1 MSRTSITIISGENSG
16 TVHQNSDTAPDVVR
30 QSAAGDGHGVSDAGV
45 SAAGVSDGLGVS
57 AAGDGHGVS
66 DAGVSDAGPAS
77 DCGSASDTGPG
88 SVSDGGT
95 PSLRALSTASSGGS
109 PSPAPLSPPRDKPT
123 PASRTLMGSAVSP
136 ATPTSATN
144 GGRPQY
150 KIRDVRLTM
159 GADSRRFGF
168 SVIGGADEG
177 IRPKIDDVAEGS
189 PADKADLEVGDEILE
204 VNGRSLENATHT
216 EVISHIHQCIRSRTI
231 CLRVKRKAG
240 NKLAL
245 DLAQSSNVQDAFV
258 IAVEQQ
264 ARERLEKLS
273 ALRKIKPVDMTR
285 LSQQLSDTEKVQE
298 SSQLNGIIESNSVYV
313 TSVPALSR
321 GRGGGEADGPV
332 RHPSGGGGGGD
343 SAAHDS
349 LDASGEQLEL
359 NQLLG
364 KNRASA
370 PAGEQA
376 TRSQCGSRRETGE
389 KREPRERREIS
400 EEREKRERR
409 DRSEEREKRERREKS
424 EERDKRE
431 RREKSEES
439 NKRDRNDK
447 SEGRQKSEERERR
460 EKHERREAAERLGQ
474 SAASAESGHSG
485 EAMSSRCNGNGRVV
499 DDPAANTRLRSKAFI
514 THNDSKRSSK
524 ESLSSH
530 KSSRSSG
537 ARSRA
542 SSVEQLQL
550 EAVMSELDRGPHR
563 EMAVDVP
570 ESFVART
577 KTPPRYP
584 PPRAPGTGTAP
595 RPGSGSGSG
604 AAPRPEPPAPAPRP
618 SLDRS
623 RGSSTA
629 SRDSEPGREQMERI
643 RKYQEDIRRDREMR
657 DKRSKEE
664 EFLRSS
670 LRGSEKM
677 KRLEHKPAPT
687 GFVNNGYDAH
697 AHDADHVTAP
707 GGIELAELLASLK
720 QIQRA
725 LKASGAGLQQELA
738 VAQSLLTSPEFQRVL
753 AVHNKVQEIWCFNAP
768 PSALCFNAQDVAQEV
783 VGVLQESSSPE
794 AVELVDLLTRF
805 DMEGL
810 LYSHDQ
816 IAARG
821 SPADS
826 GEPEPAPALDD
837 YAERV
842 HHYTDPRVRVIR
854 LEKTN
859 EPLGATVKNE
869 GDSVLVGRIVKGGA
883 ADKSGLLRPGDEI
896 LEVNGIEMRGK
907 SVDDVCD
914 ILAGMTGSLVFLAL
928 PRDEQEEPEKTKPP
942 QAVLH
947 VKAHFDYDPEDD
959 IYMPCREIGMSF
971 QKGDILHVT
980 SQEDPDWWQ
989 ATRDGDEDLPLSGLI
1004 PSLSFQTQRETLKQS
1019 IIDSSRK
1026 EGKKNKFLCAK
1037 RTNKKKRK
1045 MYNAEYND
1053 DYEANEILTYEE
1065 VGLYYPRA
1073 NHKRPVVL
1081 IGPPNI
1087 GRHEL
1092 RQKLM
1097 EDTER
1102 FSAAVPHTSRPRK
1115 DTEVDGQDYHFISRP
1130 QFEQDIVNR
1139 LFVEHGEYERAYYG
1153 TSVSAIRTVVNSS
1166 KICVLNLHPHSLK
1179 ILKTTDLKPFVVFVA
1194 PPSLEKL
1201 RQLKQKAGEQVRDD
1215 ELKQIIEKAREIEEV
1230 YGHYFDIVII
1240 NSDLNRAYEQLIH
1253 EINTLEREPQWVPA
1267 SWLRQDLA

>member
-1 MSRTSITIISGENSG
+1 
-16 TVHQNSDTAPDVVR
+16 
-30 QSAAGDGHGVSDAGV
+30 
-45 SAAGVSDGLGVS
+45 
-57 AAGDGHGVS
+57 
-66 DAGVSDAGPAS
+66 
-77 DCGSASDTGPG
+77 
-88 SVSDGGT
+88 
-95 PSLRALSTASSGGS
+95 
-109 PSPAPLSPPRDKPT
+109 
-123 PASRTLMGSAVSP
+123 
-136 ATPTSATN
+136 
-144 GGRPQY
+144 
-150 KIRDVRLTM
+150 
-159 GADSRRFGF
+159 
-168 SVIGGADEG
+168 
-177 IRPKIDDVAEGS
+177 
-189 PADKADLEVGDEILE
+189 
-204 VNGRSLENATHT
+204 
-216 EVISHIHQCIRSRTI
+216 
-231 CLRVKRKAG
+231 
-240 NKLAL
+240 
-245 DLAQSSNVQDAFV
+245 
-258 IAVEQQ
+258 
-264 ARERLEKLS
+264 
-273 ALRKIKPVDMTR
+273 MTR

-707 GGIELAELLASLK
+707 GGIDDSQLNVSNLSLETTILNKLYPSGVGVPPVGTASPAAAPSTSPRQPSQVNRLNSGRQRAQVVAAGAAAGPRPRLTAAAASTAAELAELLASLK

>member
-1 MSRTSITIISGENSG
+1 MRSLSSS
-16 TVHQNSDTAPDVVR
+16 
-30 QSAAGDGHGVSDAGV
+30 SA
-45 SAAGVSDGLGVS
+45 
-57 AAGDGHGVS
+57 
-66 DAGVSDAGPAS
+66 
-77 DCGSASDTGPG
+77 
-88 SVSDGGT
+88 T
-95 PSLRALSTASSGGS
+95 PSSEGAAPRDGDTPPMRPLSRSSATPSSEGAAPRDRDTPPMRPLSRSSATASSEGATSRGGS
-109 PSPAPLSPPRDKPT
+109 TPPQHAEADSPAALVRSSR
-123 PASRTLMGSAVSP
+123 PASEGDSASLRTLSESSGSSAGASL
-136 ATPTSATN
+136 PTE
-144 GGRPQY
+144 
-150 KIRDVRLTM
+150 RDDEQKYDTHQVEISM
-159 GADSRRFGF
+159 AEDGKRFGF

-177 IRPKIDDVAEGS
+177 IRPKIDDIAKGS

-273 ALRKIKPVDMTR
+273 ALRKIKPVDMTK
-285 LSQQLSDTEKVQE
+285 LSQQLSSTEKAQE
-298 SSQLNGIIESNSVYV
+298 SNQLNGIIESNTVYV
-313 TSVPALSR
+313 TSVPSL
-321 GRGGGEADGPV
+321 
-332 RHPSGGGGGGD
+332 SGGSQRENAPERQASSGGQ
-343 SAAHDS
+343 DS
-349 LDASGEQLEL
+349 LDASGELEL
-359 NQLLG
+359 NQELRPRAATVVEVTPEG
-364 KNRASA
+364 GEAGRRRRSQRRAVEAADAMAGRCGVNGAAPAEAEDPQRAS
-370 PAGEQA
+370 G
-376 TRSQCGSRRETGE
+376 
-389 KREPRERREIS
+389 KFKNKVFIS
-400 EEREKRERR
+400 
-409 DRSEEREKRERREKS
+409 
-424 EERDKRE
+424 
-431 RREKSEES
+431 
-439 NKRDRNDK
+439 
-447 SEGRQKSEERERR
+447 
-460 EKHERREAAERLGQ
+460 
-474 SAASAESGHSG
+474 
-485 EAMSSRCNGNGRVV
+485 
-499 DDPAANTRLRSKAFI
+499 
-514 THNDSKRSSK
+514 HNDSKRSSK

-530 KSSRSSG
+530 KSSRTASSG
-537 ARSRA
+537 GGRSRA
-542 SSVEQLQL
+542 GSVEQLQL
-550 EAVMSELDRGPHR
+550 EAVMNQLDRGPHR

-584 PPRAPGTGTAP
+584 PPRAAAAAAVPGARPANGAARSEPPAREAPGTPT
-595 RPGSGSGSG
+595 
-604 AAPRPEPPAPAPRP
+604 EPPAPAPRP

-623 RGSSTA
+623 RGSSTT
-629 SRDSEPGREQMERI
+629 SRDSEPSREQMERI

-657 DKRSKEE
+657 EKRSKEE

-677 KRLEHKPAPT
+677 KRLEQRPAPT

-697 AHDADHVTAP
+697 GPEHATAAA
-707 GGIELAELLASLK
+707 GGIELSELLASLK

-725 LKASGAGLQQELA
+725 LRSDGRGLQHELA
-738 VAQSLLTSPEFQRVL
+738 AAQALLTSPEFQRVL
-753 AVHNKVQEIWCFNAP
+753 AVHNKVQEIWCFSAP
-768 PSALCFNAQDVAQEV
+768 PSALCHNAQDVVQEV
-783 VGVLQESSSPE
+783 VGVLQDSSTPE
-794 AVELVDLLTRF
+794 AAELVDLLTRF

-816 IAARG
+816 IAVRG
-821 SPADS
+821 SAAAS
-826 GEPEPAPALDD
+826 PEPSPLLDD

-928 PRDEQEEPEKTKPP
+928 PREEEEEPEKTKPA

-1026 EGKKNKFLCAK
+1026 EGKKTKFLCAK
-1037 RTNKKKRK
+1037 RTNKKKKK

-1097 EDTER
+1097 EDTDR

-1115 DTEVDGQDYHFISRP
+1115 DTELDGQDYHFISRP

-1153 TSVSAIRTVVNSS
+1153 TSINAIRTVVNSS

-1179 ILKTTDLKPFVVFVA
+1179 ILKNTDLKPFVVFVA

-1201 RQLKQKAGEQVRDD
+1201 RQMKQKAGEQVRDD
-1215 ELKQIIEKAREIEEV
+1215 ELKHIIEKAREIEEV

-1240 NSDLNRAYEQLIH
+1240 NSDLGRAYEQLIH

-1267 SWLRQDLA
+1267 TWLRQDAT